1 MKQLSLFFKKLRLGQ
16 VLMVL
21 MAGFVLL
28 LNTACSS
35 GNVQGARP
43 NNLPVQMGGN
53 NNPHTRNGDG
63 YTNYKMSTDPKV
75 NRAQS
80 VEKAR
85 KQAALPASNLIA
97 SSDVKANASDLLYPG
112 SELSDTNHPDVGPV
126 KQKSLPPLPNPKQ
139 PILDRNDPD
148 AKILERVGETFKDA
162 SAFLKDTAD
171 SAAEHPEMQVN
182 PAVGQ

>member
-1 MKQLSLFFKKLRLGQ
+1 MKQLSLFVKKLRLGK

-21 MAGFVLL
+21 IAGFVLL

-35 GNVQGARP
+35 GDVRGARP
-43 NNLPVQMGGN
+43 DNLPVQMGGN
-53 NNPHTRNGDG
+53 NNPHTRGGDG

-80 VEKAR
+80 K
-85 KQAALPASNLIA
+85 KQAALPGSNVIA
-97 SSDVKANASDLLYPG
+97 DTGIRANASDLLYPG
-112 SELSDTNHPDVGPV
+112 SNLSDTDRPDIGPV
-126 KQKSLPPLPNPKQ
+126 KQKSLPDLPNPKQ
-139 PILDRNDPD
+139 PVLDRNDPN
-148 AKILERVGETFKDA
+148 ARILERVGETFKDA
-162 SAFLKDTAD
+162 SSFLKDTAD